1 MQALITT
8 VIAVATMLAYAI
20 PGYLTV
26 KSKLIKP
33 ESISAFSVVLMYVC
47 QPMLT
52 ITSFLN
58 ATFSLNFFWQMI
70 VAFVLAGVL
79 QFFVIIIAYLCLRK
93 YYDKDIKYR
102 VATVATAFGNC
113 GFMGVPLL
121 QAIMPETVRNN
132 AVVLSVMFLL
142 GLNLIGWTFA
152 SYLISGDRKFISAK
166 KALINPAMLGLV
178 IGLPLFICGVELP
191 KEVFTCVELLGK
203 MTTPLCMLIL
213 GMRLATITFKEMF
226 CSLFQYAIVGVKQL
240 IMPMLA
246 MLLVWFIPIDFYI
259 RQSLFILAA
268 APVASITLNFAE
280 MLGKGQKT
288 AANLVLLGTLLSVL
302 TLPFMAVIMNVVPDV
317 YMMSQ

>member
-1 MQALITT
+1 MQVLITT
-8 VIAVATMLAYAI
+8 AIAVATMLAYAI
-20 PGYLTV
+20 PGYVTV
-26 KSKLIKP
+26 KCKLIKP
-33 ESISAFSVVLMYVC
+33 ESISAFSVVLMYIC

-58 ATFSLNFFWQMI
+58 ATFSLEFFWQMI

-79 QFFVIIIAYLCLRK
+79 QLGIILLAYLILK
-93 YYDKDIKYR
+93 KFYDTDIKYR
-102 VATVATAFGNC
+102 IATVATAFGNC

-121 QAIMPETVRNN
+121 QAIMPEAVRNN

-152 SYLISGDRKFISAK
+152 SYLISGDKKYISVK

-178 IGLPLFICGVELP
+178 IGLPLFICGVQLP
-191 KEVFTCVELLGK
+191 KEIFSCVELLGK
-203 MTTPLCMLIL
+203 MTTPLCMIIL

-226 CSLFQYAIVGVKQL
+226 CSPFQYAVVGVKQ
-240 IMPMLA
+240 IAMPMLG
-246 MLLVWFIPIDFYI
+246 MILVWFIPLDFYI

-268 APVASITLNFAE
+268 TPVASITLNFAE

-302 TLPFMAVIMNVVPDV
+302 TLPLMALIMNVVPDIYAV
-317 YMMSQ
+317 G

>member
-1 MQALITT
+1 MQVLITT
-8 VIAVATMLAYAI
+8 AIAVATMLAYAV
-20 PGYLTV
+20 PGFLTV
-26 KSKLIKP
+26 KCKLIKP
-33 ESISAFSVVLMYVC
+33 ESISAFSVVLMYIC

-58 ATFSLNFFWQMI
+58 ATFTLAFFWQMLA
-70 VAFVLAGVL
+70 AFALAGVL
-79 QFFVIIIAYLCLRK
+79 QLGVILIAHFILKRFYA
-93 YYDKDIKYR
+93 KDIKYR

-121 QAIMPETVRNN
+121 QAIMPEAVRNN

-152 SYLISGDRKFISAK
+152 SYLISGDKKFISAK
-166 KALINPAMLGLV
+166 KAFINPAMLGLV
-178 IGLPLFICGVELP
+178 IGLPLFICGVQLP

-226 CSLFQYAIVGVKQL
+226 CSPFQYAVVGVKQ
-240 IMPMLA
+240 IVMPMLG
-246 MLLVWFIPIDFYI
+246 MLLIWFIPLDFYV

-268 APVASITLNFAE
+268 TPVASITLNFAE

-288 AANLVLLGTLLSVL
+288 AANLVLLGTLLSIL
-302 TLPFMAVIMNVVPDV
+302 TLPLMALIMNVVPDV
-317 YMMSQ
+317 YAMS

>member
-1 MQALITT
+1 MQILITT
-8 VIAVATMLAYAI
+8 AIAVATMLAYAV

-26 KSKLIKP
+26 RCKLIRA
-33 ESISAFSVVLMYVC
+33 ESISAFSVLLMYVC

-58 ATFSLNFFWQMI
+58 ATYTLDFFWKMI

-79 QFFVIIIAYLCLRK
+79 QLGVILIAHFCLK
-93 YYDKDIKYR
+93 KHYDKDIKYR

-121 QAIMPETVRNN
+121 QAIMPEAVRNN

-152 SYLISGDRKFISAK
+152 SYLISGDKKFISVK
-166 KALINPAMLGLV
+166 KAFINPAMLGLV
-178 IGLPLFICGVELP
+178 IGLPLFICNVTLP
-191 KEVFTCVELLGK
+191 KEIFTCVELLGK
-203 MTTPLCMLIL
+203 MTTPLCMIIL
-213 GMRLATITFKEMF
+213 GMRLATITLKEMF
-226 CSLFQYAIVGVKQL
+226 CSPFQYAIVGVKQ
-240 IMPMLA
+240 IVMPMLG
-246 MLLVWFIPIDFYI
+246 LLLIWFIPIDFYI

-268 APVASITLNFAE
+268 TPVASITLNFAE

-288 AANLVLLGTLLSVL
+288 AANLVLLGTILSVV
-302 TLPFMAVIMNVVPDV
+302 TLPLMALIMNVVPDI
-317 YMMSQ
+317 YALA